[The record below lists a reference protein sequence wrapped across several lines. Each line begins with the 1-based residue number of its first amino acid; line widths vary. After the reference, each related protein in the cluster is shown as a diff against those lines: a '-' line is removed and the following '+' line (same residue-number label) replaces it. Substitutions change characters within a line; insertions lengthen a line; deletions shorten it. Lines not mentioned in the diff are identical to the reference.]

1 MFKDTNMSILRFYLA
16 LIENEEDNASP
27 QLSSDMN
34 T

>member
-1 MFKDTNMSILRFYLA
+1 MFKDTNMFILRFYLA